1 MIFEAFRDFCHQ
13 FKFMTI
19 SKRVQSQALIWDQP
33 KVEYRVANVT
43 LFRVD
48 ILKCRNV
55 YHRQL
60 PLRVHLFTNRGPR
73 TRLFLILTVSVF
85 FDIHSHM
92 FVITKP

>member
-1 MIFEAFRDFCHQ
+1 MIFEALRDFCHQ
-13 FKFMTI
+13 LKFMTI

-43 LFRVD
+43 LFRAD
-48 ILKCRNV
+48 ILPKCRNV

-60 PLRVHLFTNRGPR
+60 TLRGPR
-73 TRLFLILTVSVF
+73 TRLFLILTVSGF

-92 FVITKP
+92 YVITKP